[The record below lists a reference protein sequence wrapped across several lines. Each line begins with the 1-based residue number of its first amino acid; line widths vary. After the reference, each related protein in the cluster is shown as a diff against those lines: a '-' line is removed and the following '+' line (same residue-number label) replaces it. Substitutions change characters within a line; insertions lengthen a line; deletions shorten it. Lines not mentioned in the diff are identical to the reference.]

1 MVKKTVNLTMA
12 VANDN
17 GNGFAKTYLRYE
29 DGSEDVNITPS
40 IFAPVSGQGYIPD
53 LDQSNLEDFSK
64 SMEVVIK
71 STAIKSTAEYLVG
84 ESAINSGNALKSY
97 NVEANTGKA
106 ESDITV
112 IVPFTKIA
120 YAALTHSVV
129 KMKSI
134 PSTINVNITHFITCL
149 PIREY
154 SNANKRELLRKKL
167 TKGKHTVTVKSL
179 KQDVKVV
186 ISFDSNNTSIYPE
199 GIVAQIGLIYSSDNY
214 PAYRNDDIYNQS
226 PYANGR
232 EYYQSGN
239 TLLIDIGDGT
249 TDISIMDDTYPKKG
263 LGVNTSLSLGAGTA
277 AAAASDQLSVDY
289 PQIGH
294 YNRSIFLEHA
304 LKDNKEG
311 QTLRDKYL
319 EPQINLLMNAIE
331 AEAAKEF
338 KKMNNDINTVVV
350 LGGGAN
356 LLTAKNKADFQA
368 MLDSINPLSDHQQ
381 IWWISSKYNQFLNL
395 DGLRVL
401 LTRKMQNN

>member
-1 MVKKTVNLTMA
+1 MAKKTINLTMA

-71 STAIKSTAEYLVG
+71 STAIKSTSEYLVG

-154 SNANKRELLRKKL
+154 SNANKRELLRKRL

-179 KQDVKVV
+179 KQDVKVI
-186 ISFDSNNTSIYPE
+186 ISFDPNNTSIYPE
-199 GIVAQIGLIYSSDNY
+199 GIAAQIGLIYSSDNY

-226 PYANGR
+226 PYADGR

-249 TDISIMDDTYPKKG
+249 TDISIMDGTHPQKG

-277 AAAASDQLSVDY
+277 AAAASDQLSIDY

-294 YNRSIFLEHA
+294 YSRSVFLEHA
-304 LKDNKEG
+304 LKDTKEG

-319 EPQINLLMNAIE
+319 EPQINLLISSIE
-331 AEAAKEF
+331 AEVAKEF
-338 KKMNNDINTVVV
+338 KKMNNDINTIVV
-350 LGGGAN
+350 LGGGSN
-356 LLTAKNKADFQA
+356 LFTAKNKANFQA
-368 MLDSINPLSDHQQ
+368 MLDSINPLADHQQ
-381 IWWISSKYNQFLNL
+381 IWWIDSKHNQFLNL
-395 DGLRVL
+395 DGLRVFL
-401 LTRKMQNN
+401 SSKMRNN

>member
-1 MVKKTVNLTMA
+1 MAKKTINLTMA

-71 STAIKSTAEYLVG
+71 STAIKSTSEYLVG

-154 SNANKRELLRKKL
+154 SNANKRELLRKRL

-179 KQDVKVV
+179 KQDVKVI
-186 ISFDSNNTSIYPE
+186 ISFDPNNTSIYPE
-199 GIVAQIGLIYSSDNY
+199 GIAAQIGLIYSSDNY

-226 PYANGR
+226 PYADGR

-249 TDISIMDDTYPKKG
+249 TDISIMDGTHPQKG

-277 AAAASDQLSVDY
+277 AAAASDQLSIDY

-294 YNRSIFLEHA
+294 YNRSVFLEHA
-304 LKDNKEG
+304 LKDTKEG

-319 EPQINLLMNAIE
+319 EPQINLLISSIE
-331 AEAAKEF
+331 AEVAKEF
-338 KKMNNDINTVVV
+338 KKMNNDINTIVV
-350 LGGGAN
+350 LGGGSN
-356 LLTAKNKADFQA
+356 LFTAKNKANFQA
-368 MLDSINPLSDHQQ
+368 MLDSINPLADHQQ
-381 IWWISSKYNQFLNL
+381 IWWIDSKHNQFLNL
-395 DGLRVL
+395 DGLRVFL
-401 LTRKMQNN
+401 SSKMRNN

>member
-249 TDISIMDDTYPKKG
+249 TDISIMDDTHPKKG

>member
-29 DGSEDVNITPS
+29 DGSEDINITPS

-53 LDQSNLEDFSK
+53 LDQFNLEDLSK

-71 STAIKSTAEYLVG
+71 SPAIKNTSEYLVG
-84 ESAINSGNALKSY
+84 DSAINSGNALKSY

-112 IVPFTKIA
+112 IVPLTKIA
-120 YAALTHSVV
+120 YAALTHSIAR
-129 KMKSI
+129 MKSI

-149 PIREY
+149 PIREF

-199 GIVAQIGLIYSSDNY
+199 GIAAQIGLIYNSDNY

-249 TDISIMDDTYPKKG
+249 TDISIMDGTHPQKG

-277 AAAASDQLSVDY
+277 AAAASDQLSIDY

-294 YNRSIFLEHA
+294 YTRSVFLEHT

-319 EPQINLLMNAIE
+319 KPQIDLLISSIE
-331 AEAAKEF
+331 AEVAKEF
-338 KKMNNDINTVVV
+338 QKMNNDINTVVV
-350 LGGGAN
+350 LGGGSN
-356 LLTAKNKADFQA
+356 LFTTKNKADFQA
-368 MLDSINPLSDHQQ
+368 MLDSTNPLADHQQ
-381 IWWISSKYNQFLNL
+381 IWWIGPKYNQLLNL

>member
-1 MVKKTVNLTMA
+1 MAKKTINLTMA

-71 STAIKSTAEYLVG
+71 STAIKSTSEYLVG

-154 SNANKRELLRKKL
+154 SNANKRELLRKRL

-179 KQDVKVV
+179 KQDVKVI
-186 ISFDSNNTSIYPE
+186 ISFDPNNTSIYPE
-199 GIVAQIGLIYSSDNY
+199 GIAAQIGLIYSSDNY

-226 PYANGR
+226 PYADGR

-249 TDISIMDDTYPKKG
+249 TDISIMDGTHPQKG

-277 AAAASDQLSVDY
+277 AAAASDQLSIDY

-294 YNRSIFLEHA
+294 YSRSVFLEHA
-304 LKDNKEG
+304 LKDTKEG

-319 EPQINLLMNAIE
+319 EPQINLLISSIE
-331 AEAAKEF
+331 AEVAKEF

>member
-134 PSTINVNITHFITCL
+134 PSTINVNITHFIRVVL
-149 PIREY
+149 
-154 SNANKRELLRKKL
+154 
-167 TKGKHTVTVKSL
+167 VKS
-179 KQDVKVV
+179 
-186 ISFDSNNTSIYPE
+186 F
-199 GIVAQIGLIYSSDNY
+199 
-214 PAYRNDDIYNQS
+214 
-226 PYANGR
+226 
-232 EYYQSGN
+232 
-239 TLLIDIGDGT
+239 
-249 TDISIMDDTYPKKG
+249 
-263 LGVNTSLSLGAGTA
+263 
-277 AAAASDQLSVDY
+277 
-289 PQIGH
+289 
-294 YNRSIFLEHA
+294 
-304 LKDNKEG
+304 
-311 QTLRDKYL
+311 
-319 EPQINLLMNAIE
+319 
-331 AEAAKEF
+331 
-338 KKMNNDINTVVV
+338 
-350 LGGGAN
+350 
-356 LLTAKNKADFQA
+356 
-368 MLDSINPLSDHQQ
+368 
-381 IWWISSKYNQFLNL
+381 
-395 DGLRVL
+395 
-401 LTRKMQNN
+401 

>member
-71 STAIKSTAEYLVG
+71 STAIKSTSEYLVG

-154 SNANKRELLRKKL
+154 SNANKRELLRKRL

-179 KQDVKVV
+179 KQDVKVI
-186 ISFDSNNTSIYPE
+186 ISFDPNNTSIYPE
-199 GIVAQIGLIYSSDNY
+199 GIAAQIGLIYSSDNY

-226 PYANGR
+226 PYADGR

-249 TDISIMDDTYPKKG
+249 TDISIMDGTHPQKG

-277 AAAASDQLSVDY
+277 AAAASDQLSIDY

-294 YNRSIFLEHA
+294 YSRSVFLEHA
-304 LKDNKEG
+304 LKDTKEG

-319 EPQINLLMNAIE
+319 EPQINLLISSIE
-331 AEAAKEF
+331 AEVAKEF
-338 KKMNNDINTVVV
+338 KKMNNDINTIVV
-350 LGGGAN
+350 LGGGSN
-356 LLTAKNKADFQA
+356 LFTAKNKANFQA
-368 MLDSINPLSDHQQ
+368 MLDSINPLADHQQ
-381 IWWISSKYNQFLNL
+381 IWWIDSKHNQFLNL
-395 DGLRVL
+395 DGLRVFL
-401 LTRKMQNN
+401 SSKMRNN